1 MPYVLTDNS
10 ALESRPL
17 DSGSGHGREHLARTS
32 TALSTRPEQVPPQG
46 GTRRR
51 ARDVAQHAAK
61 GAPRLPAWLKQEI
74 PDMDKIRPMKDR
86 FRSAGLHTVCES
98 ARCPNMGQCWGEGT
112 AAFMILGEVCTR
124 ACRFCAVPAGRTV
137 PVDPAEPHQV
147 AWAVYTMKLRYVVI
161 TSVARDDL
169 PDEGAQQF
177 VQTIK
182 AIRTLMPQ
190 TKIEVLVPDFS
201 NKEES
206 LQKVAAAQ
214 PEVISHNMET
224 VRRLS
229 TVIRPQARYE
239 RSLAVLQN
247 FKRLDPSILVK
258 SGFMVG
264 LGETAQEIKELMED
278 LVKAGCDMLTI
289 GQYLAPT
296 SLKRHVHVQRF
307 VTPEEF
313 DAYRRLGLTLGF
325 KHVMSGPLVRSSYI
339 AEQGYQECL

>member
-17 DSGSGHGREHLARTS
+17 DSGSGHGQEHL
-32 TALSTRPEQVPPQG
+32 
-46 GTRRR
+46 

-61 GAPRLPAWLKQEI
+61 GAPRLPPWLKQEI
-74 PDMDKIRPMKDR
+74 PDMDKIRSMKDR

-98 ARCPNMGQCWGEGT
+98 ARCPNMGQCWGEGVAT
-112 AAFMILGEVCTR
+112 IMILGEVCTR
-124 ACRFCAVPAGRTV
+124 ACRFCAVPSGRTM

-147 AWAVYTMKLRYVVI
+147 AWAVYAMKLRYVVI
-161 TSVARDDL
+161 TSVTRDDL

-177 VQTIK
+177 VQTME
-182 AIRTLMPQ
+182 AIRALMPQ
-190 TKIEVLVPDFS
+190 TRIEVLVPDFS

-247 FKRLDPSILVK
+247 FKRLAPSILVK

-278 LVKAGCDMLTI
+278 LARAGCDMLTI

-296 SLKRHVHVQRF
+296 SLKRHLRVQRF
-307 VTPEEF
+307 VVPAEF

-325 KHVMSGPLVRSSYI
+325 KHVMSGPLVRSSYL